1 MAEEPAGSR
10 AGTAVAGV
18 VPLRGA
24 VTRAERAAMKLR
36 QLHRRLFPRRLN
48 RVFDILHG
56 RELDVPEFA
65 VRLFDLAQVDVVND
79 IARFWIDG
87 HWPARARCEIECV
100 ALAG

>member
-1 MAEEPAGSR
+1 
-10 AGTAVAGV
+10 
-18 VPLRGA
+18 
-24 VTRAERAAMKLR
+24 MKLR

-65 VRLFDLAQVDVVND
+65 VRLFDPAQVDVVND

-87 HWPARARCEIECV
+87 YWPARARCEIECV